1 MAMLCRCQNLV
12 DLKFCVL
19 LPTPDLRGIQLPGL
33 TVLPKLKILRIQIDG
48 LTLPPANEP
57 DTITVSFLKFIEAP
71 RLELLS
77 ISWRSGSTLRTLDTP
92 TPGDVDFLATFQANS
107 APPLHELQLVC
118 PHIRVRDWTFSVTS
132 LRALTLRLDDMA
144 PFDDECAALLTDVSD
159 GSPRLLPHLERFYLI
174 GEIHAAGESLLR
186 MVQKR
191 AEAGSGLRVLH
202 LDIRTTSMRKL
213 GKLGSFDLIRQTVP
227 YARIEGLDV
236 LAKYHSHLVMN
247 DPPPSSLTEGLADG
261 HEIRLCGRCENSVQI
276 EPRISLADVESL
288 RTGALL
294 EPTDV
299 AHARE
304 LTERR
309 ISSVDEDVAY
319 LQRVLLEL
327 AEHKRR
333 LLRRVD
339 LQKAYVAPIRGLP
352 TELLSEIFYHCC
364 VEFDDITSKNSCMP
378 LVLGAV
384 CKRWHDIAHDTPR
397 MWTDVRMSKGLYGG
411 KHIRP
416 NALRARLQLYLRNSK
431 GLPFSNAVQF
441 YNDVD
446 STNPHA
452 VAFPLLLQHPD
463 RWTSVDIRYPGF
475 SKATEG
481 VTFTRLH
488 TVMGNAFGFTFIEPE
503 GRVLEHAPAL
513 RRAILQDIAE
523 DRYVPSL
530 PWNRFERMNLSS
542 IAPFAVKILPH
553 CSALVTLELSLMKPR
568 NRDNQAILPG
578 VVHLPSL
585 RNLHLHIAFDREY
598 VPIIFMKL
606 FRTPRLDFLS
616 MKWSTSYGYHRDSE
630 SGSAEDGDA
639 LAVFYALRPPLREI
653 SLSHPH
659 RRACDW
665 AFSITSLQ
673 VLRLDLGYN
682 APFDDDCATLLAT
695 ADAGVPR
702 LLPHLETLHLEGRLR
717 VTAASL
723 LQMVEARADR
733 GLRNLHLDIRSANMD
748 RLGKPKIFDLIR
760 QAMPAAV
767 IEGVDALVEHI
778 EKRDRHNELELQFF
792 AEMGQ
797 DQEWIDEYIRN
808 RDKQA
813 YER

>member
-1 MAMLCRCQNLV
+1 M
-12 DLKFCVL
+12 
-19 LPTPDLRGIQLPGL
+19 
-33 TVLPKLKILRIQIDG
+33 
-48 LTLPPANEP
+48 
-57 DTITVSFLKFIEAP
+57 S
-71 RLELLS
+71 
-77 ISWRSGSTLRTLDTP
+77 
-92 TPGDVDFLATFQANS
+92 
-107 APPLHELQLVC
+107 
-118 PHIRVRDWTFSVTS
+118 
-132 LRALTLRLDDMA
+132 
-144 PFDDECAALLTDVSD
+144 
-159 GSPRLLPHLERFYLI
+159 
-174 GEIHAAGESLLR
+174 
-186 MVQKR
+186 
-191 AEAGSGLRVLH
+191 
-202 LDIRTTSMRKL
+202 
-213 GKLGSFDLIRQTVP
+213 
-227 YARIEGLDV
+227 
-236 LAKYHSHLVMN
+236 
-247 DPPPSSLTEGLADG
+247 DPPPSSLTEELADG
-261 HEIRLCGRCENSVQI
+261 HEIRLCCRCESSVQI

-352 TELLSEIFYHCC
+352 AELLSEIFYHCC
-364 VEFDDITSKNSCMP
+364 GEFDDITSKNSCMP

-397 MWTDVRMSKGLYGG
+397 LWTDVRMSKGLYGG

-530 PWNRFERMNLSS
+530 PWNRFEWMNLSC

-553 CSALVTLELSLMKPR
+553 CSALVTLELSPMKPR
-568 NRDNQAILPG
+568 NRNNQAILPG
-578 VVHLPSL
+578 VIHLPSL

-639 LAVFYALRPPLREI
+639 LAVFYARMRPPLREI

-723 LQMVEARADR
+723 LQMVETRADR

-748 RLGKPKIFDLIR
+748 RLGKPEIFDLIR
-760 QAMPAAV
+760 QVMPTAV
-767 IEGVDALVEHI
+767 IRGVDALVEHI